1 MTEVAEYADL
11 NYSQVEAEGSS
22 SESEN
27 ENEQVPGKKRACW
40 TNDEVRPR
48 CEWSGHFKFFMR
60 VCAAMRCLSC
70 AS

>member
-40 TNDEVRPR
+40 TNDEVRR
-48 CEWSGHFKFFMR
+48 SLAIFKFIRR
-60 VCAAMRCLSC
+60 VCAAMCSLPC
-70 AS
+70 AT